1 MKNFFKSEISNWR
14 LVFITLVFVSVLI
27 IIMSDELGLTSQYI
41 NYIYYLIYCF
51 TALSYMDVFWGKIKK
66 RKPLDDILD
75 D

>member
-14 LVFITLVFVSVLI
+14 LVLITLVFVSVLI

-41 NYIYYLIYCF
+41 QYIYYLIYCF
-51 TALSYMDVFWGKIKK
+51 IVLSYLDVFWKKIKK
-66 RKPLDDILD
+66 RKPLNDILD